1 MLYVL
6 TLSQANNDHLEIVP
20 TNWFHLEMTKTL
32 TKYHIEEPAGWL
44 ASSSNISDPRLYSV
58 KQQELALK

>member
-32 TKYHIEEPAGWL
+32 TKYHRVEPAG
-44 ASSSNISDPRLYSV
+44 SNISDPRLYSV